1 MVSSASNF
9 TLALTGSLT
18 TAWDGLYGPEL
29 VWSLSGI
36 MQCGLT
42 HMASESDI
50 QGATL
55 AVIRVINYTVL
66 SSIYMKIV
74 YFVVTHTLIC
84 MFIYSV
90 CECIGNICVPVCIFG
105 TK

>member
-66 SSIYMKIV
+66 SSIYMNIV

-84 MFIYSV
+84 MFIYSK
-90 CECIGNICVPVCIFG
+90 CV
-105 TK
+105 

>member
-1 MVSSASNF
+1 MVCSASNF

-55 AVIRVINYTVL
+55 PVIRVINYTII
-66 SSIYMKIV
+66 SSIYMNIV
-74 YFVVTHTLIC
+74 YFVVTHIY
-84 MFIYSV
+84 MFAYIQ
-90 CECIGNICVPVCIFG
+90 
-105 TK
+105 